1 MSLLS
6 IRHIYTYGYVDSIF
20 QRLTGAD
27 GPVGRFFGTS
37 EPRRGAPV
45 IDDALFTPAWAGVL
59 GNRNTEGGPLGVDGP
74 PFSFFPA
81 RSIAG
86 VAIVAAALNFTSSQ
100 SFVVDS
106 EFDKMARE
114 TLSADSRMEHP
125 SASSTVRPQLN
136 VTGLVKT
143 YVLDTNV
150 LLHDPRSIFRFEDNN
165 LAIPVE
171 VLEELDAIK
180 GEQSTERG
188 RNARR
193 VHRLLQELF
202 PDNRSMLEGV
212 RLETGGTLCIIINRH
227 LQESTLGSPALHRL
241 RAILPDLTKKDN
253 RIIAAAL
260 FVQETFP
267 PPTILVSK
275 DVNVQLK
282 ARAVGLLSEDY
293 LNDKVPETVEDADYR
308 RVGVTIYEM
317 QRFASEGEFSVEL
330 DERRPL
336 QINEYVLLETPEGK
350 TMPAR
355 HFGGGVLRK
364 LRIPEYV
371 KAFGGIPIR
380 ARNLEQQFFMDALLD
395 DSISLVTCFGKAG
408 TGKTLL
414 STVCALH
421 QIKEDE
427 GRFDGLSIT
436 RPVISVGKEIGFL
449 PGTME
454 EKMRPWLQPY
464 YDALEVLI
472 PSKPPREPQFA
483 GKKTRAR
490 NKMEEPSAAVSFAN
504 GPSGSV
510 IKPYERLM
518 KSGLVE
524 IEALCFIRGRSIA
537 RRFFILD
544 EAQQLTPHEVK
555 TVITRISEGSKIV
568 LIGDPAQID
577 NPYVDSRSNGLVY
590 CYNRMRGQA
599 LAAHVH
605 LTKGERSKLAEL
617 AADLL

>member
-1 MSLLS
+1 
-6 IRHIYTYGYVDSIF
+6 
-20 QRLTGAD
+20 
-27 GPVGRFFGTS
+27 
-37 EPRRGAPV
+37 
-45 IDDALFTPAWAGVL
+45 
-59 GNRNTEGGPLGVDGP
+59 
-74 PFSFFPA
+74 
-81 RSIAG
+81 
-86 VAIVAAALNFTSSQ
+86 
-100 SFVVDS
+100 
-106 EFDKMARE
+106 
-114 TLSADSRMEHP
+114 MEYP
-125 SASSTVRPQLN
+125 SASPRVQPQLN
-136 VTGLVKT
+136 VSGQVKT

-150 LLHDPRSIFRFEDNN
+150 LLHDPRSLFRFEDNN

-193 VHRLLQELF
+193 VHRFLQELL
-202 PDNRSMLEGV
+202 PDSRAMLEGV
-212 RLETGGTLCIIINRH
+212 RLPTGGTLCIIINRY
-227 LQESTLGSPALHRL
+227 LQENNFGSPAMQRL

-253 RIIAAAL
+253 RILAAAL

-293 LNDKVPETVEDADYR
+293 RNDKVPEEMEDEDYR
-308 RVGVTIYEM
+308 RIPISVYEI
-317 QRFASEGEFSVEL
+317 QRFASEEEL
-330 DERRPL
+330 RIEMPAERPL
-336 QINEYVLLETPEGK
+336 YLNEYVLLVTPEGK
-350 TMPAR
+350 TMPGR
-355 HFGGGVLRK
+355 HVGDGVLRR
-364 LRIPEYV
+364 LRVPESV
-371 KAFGGIPIR
+371 KAPGGIPIR
-380 ARNLEQQFFMDALLD
+380 PRNLEQQFFMDALLD

-414 STVCALH
+414 STACALH
-421 QIKEDE
+421 QIKEDD
-427 GRFDGLSIT
+427 GRYDGLSIS
-436 RPVISVGKEIGFL
+436 RPVIALGKDIGFL

-464 YDALEVLI
+464 HDALEVLI
-472 PSKPPREPQFA
+472 PSKPPRDPQFV
-483 GKKTRAR
+483 GKKTAKKKR
-490 NKMEEPSAAVSFAN
+490 NEESAVAIAASFNSSAPSAGAVA
-504 GPSGSV
+504 
-510 IKPYERLM
+510 KPYERLLR
-518 KSGLVE
+518 SGLVE

-590 CYNRMRGQA
+590 CFNRMRGQA
-599 LAAHVH
+599 LAAHVR
-605 LTKGERSKLAEL
+605 LTKGERSRLAEL